1 MKVFFVN
8 VKSVYE
14 LIVKQVLED
23 AISKGQINP
32 ENVFIGEYPT
42 KDDIINFLNSFINSI
57 QKENKNQILS
67 FYFIDEKFDPWP
79 IYLNNEQIIFYYAKT
94 LKRIKSA
101 LKFRIKTSDFY
112 SISCKIVSQDEV
124 RNISANIGKSNSILF
139 NNTNF

>member
-8 VKSVYE
+8 VKSIYE
-14 LIVKQVLED
+14 MIVKRVIED
-23 AISKGQINP
+23 AIGKGQINQD
-32 ENVFIGEYPT
+32 NVFVGEYPT

-57 QKENKNQILS
+57 QKESNGQILS
-67 FYFIDEKFDPWP
+67 FYFIDEKFNPCP
-79 IYLNNEQIIFYYAKT
+79 IYLNNEQIVFDYGKT
-94 LKRIKSA
+94 LKRLKSA

-139 NNTNF
+139 DE

>member
-1 MKVFFVN
+1 MKAFFVN
-8 VKSVYE
+8 VKSIYE
-14 LIVKQVLED
+14 LIIRHVIED

-57 QKENKNQILS
+57 QKESKSQILS
-67 FYFIDEKFDPWP
+67 FYFIDEKFDPQP
-79 IYLNNEQIIFYYAKT
+79 IYLNNEQIVFDYAKT
-94 LKRIKSA
+94 LNRIKSA

-139 NNTNF
+139 EE

>member
-1 MKVFFVN
+1 MKAFFVN
-8 VKSVYE
+8 VKSIYE
-14 LIVKQVLED
+14 LIIRHVIED

-57 QKENKNQILS
+57 QKESKSQILS
-67 FYFIDEKFDPWP
+67 FYFIDEKFDPQP
-79 IYLNNEQIIFYYAKT
+79 IYLNNEQIVFDYGKT

-139 NNTNF
+139 EE

>member
-1 MKVFFVN
+1 MKAFFVN
-8 VKSVYE
+8 VKSIYE
-14 LIVKQVLED
+14 LIIRHVIED
-23 AISKGQINP
+23 AISKGQINS

-57 QKENKNQILS
+57 QKESKSQILS
-67 FYFIDEKFDPWP
+67 FYFIDEKFDPQP
-79 IYLNNEQIIFYYAKT
+79 IYLNNEQIVFDYAKT
-94 LKRIKSA
+94 LNRIKSA

-139 NNTNF
+139 EE

>member
-1 MKVFFVN
+1 MKAFFVN
-8 VKSVYE
+8 VKSIYE
-14 LIVKQVLED
+14 LLIKHVIED
-23 AISKGQINP
+23 ALSKRQINS

-57 QKENKNQILS
+57 QKESKSQILS
-67 FYFIDEKFDPWP
+67 FYFIDEKFNPQP
-79 IYLNNEQIIFYYAKT
+79 IYLDNEQVVFDYAKT

-101 LKFRIKTSDFY
+101 LKFRIKTSNFY

-139 NNTNF
+139 EE